1 MLILIDP
8 LLLFLGFDPVIH
20 PDVDRA
26 KTADI
31 AEKLLIGDYSRLDD
45 LISYGLDVGLI
56 H

>member
-1 MLILIDP
+1 MFILIDP

-20 PDVDRA
+20 PDVYRA
-26 KTADI
+26 QTADI
-31 AEKLLIGDYSRLDD
+31 AEKLLIGDDCRLDD